1 MRALLI
7 GAVESTAVAL
17 RALAASPDWDLAGL
31 LTLPPELAARHSD
44 FVDLGP
50 AARQAGA
57 ALIRAA
63 DGNSPEAIEQV
74 RALRPDIAFV
84 IGWSQICR
92 PPLVAAAGGR
102 MVGYHPAP
110 LPRLRGRAVLPWTI
124 LLGEPITAASLFW
137 VDEGVD
143 SGPIIGQ
150 RFFHVAPDE
159 TATSLY
165 ARHMAAL
172 DGLLGDVLPQIAR
185 GETPGTPQDE
195 RFATWAARR
204 TDRDGRIDWRKPA
217 ADVARLIRAVS
228 RPYPGAFS
236 GDGDGRLRIFAA
248 AATAE
253 GRRHAAMPGQVIAVT
268 STGFL
273 VACGDG
279 DALACTDWHGPT
291 PRLHQILENGA

>member
-17 RALAASPDWDLAGL
+17 RALATSPLWDLAGL
-31 LTLPPELAARHSD
+31 LTLPVELAARHSD

-50 AARQAGA
+50 ASTQAGA
-57 ALIRAA
+57 TLIRVA
-63 DGNSPEAIEQV
+63 DGNSPAAIEQV

-92 PPLVAAAGGR
+92 PPLITAAGGR
-102 MVGYHPAP
+102 MIGYHPAP
-110 LPRLRGRAVLPWTI
+110 LPRLRGRAVIPWTI
-124 LLGEPITAASLFW
+124 LLAEPITAASLFF

-165 ARHMAAL
+165 ARHMEAL
-172 DGLLGDVLPQIAR
+172 GLLLDEMLPALAR
-185 GETPGTPQDE
+185 GEVRGTPQDD

-204 TDRDGRIDWRKPA
+204 TDRDGRIDWRAPA
-217 ADVARLIRAVS
+217 AEVARLIRAVT

-236 GDGDGRLRIFAA
+236 GDGDKRLRIFAA
-248 AATAE
+248 TPAPE
-253 GRRHAAMPGQVIAVT
+253 GRRHAARPGQVIAV
-268 STGFL
+268 SAGEFL

-279 DALACTDWHGPT
+279 DAVACTDWLGPA
-291 PRLHQILENGA
+291 PKLHQLLGDAA